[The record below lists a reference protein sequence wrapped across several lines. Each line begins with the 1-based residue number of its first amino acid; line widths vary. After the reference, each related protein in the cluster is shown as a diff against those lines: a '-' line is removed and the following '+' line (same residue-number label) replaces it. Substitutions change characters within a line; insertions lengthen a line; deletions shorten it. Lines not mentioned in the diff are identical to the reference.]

1 MTQNTKTQKMQ
12 KKQTRGF
19 VQNWK
24 INKNVNICVLC
35 HNFWSNPF
43 KNQVK
48 MDRVSRW
55 AEWLEIA
62 GQAYN
67 G

>member
-24 INKNVNICVLC
+24 INKNVNIFAFFFITFEAILI
-35 HNFWSNPF
+35 

-48 MDRVSRW
+48 MDRASR
-55 AEWLEIA
+55 
-62 GQAYN
+62 
-67 G
+67 

>member
-1 MTQNTKTQKMQ
+1 MTQNTKTQKNAK

-24 INKNVNICVLC
+24 INKNVNIFAVFFITFEAILI
-35 HNFWSNPF
+35 

-48 MDRVSRW
+48 MDRASR
-55 AEWLEIA
+55 
-62 GQAYN
+62 
-67 G
+67 